1 MPMRTVVVSRKP
13 WTRRAL
19 SAHSV
24 QSGLVAGPWRPEV
37 GGWRLSIGL
46 LLLAGLAV
54 LSAPWALAQGSG
66 LAAALQPLAERS
78 FKVKEEAIKTIAQS
92 GDERAVDVL
101 RALLK
106 GDLYYRKDDKRIV
119 LAKTKSEGY
128 RIMDGATGA
137 DLGEVGCRAVVKI
150 ITNNQMRSGLRAAI
164 AGLSLNSP
172 QTKVRLGAVKEMLEG
187 MDAQT
192 AERFRQRLAVERDG
206 AVRDALTTGIAIADL
221 KSTDPPTRRQAA
233 EALRGSLEP
242 ATRNWLMAIAGVD
255 ESPDVRAA
263 AKKSLEAIDLKL
275 RLNQTAETLFFG
287 LSLGSVLV
295 LAAVG
300 LAITFGVMG
309 VINMAHGELIMLGA
323 YTTYLVQQ
331 AMPEA
336 IGLSLFVAIPAAFLV
351 SGAFGMAIE
360 RLVIRFLYG
369 RYGRPV
375 RALGVSQPGQDPRRD
390 AQHLASDPALRG
402 RGACELRR
410 LQGPGG
416 PLVLCRPGR
425 AALRHRP
432 QRGGQ
437 DDHDGRDHRE
447 DPS

>member
-390 AQHLASDPALRG
+390 AQHLA
-402 RGACELRR
+402 
-410 LQGPGG
+410 
-416 PLVLCRPGR
+416 
-425 AALRHRP
+425 
-432 QRGGQ
+432 
-437 DDHDGRDHRE
+437 
-447 DPS
+447 